1 MKRFHFWI
9 PIQNLKYVK
18 LLIILD
24 LDHTL
29 IYGSYAETEPAEL
42 LFQHNKYLKVY
53 KRHLAEDLVKLC
65 QSKADIIVYTTAL
78 RRYAKTICNL
88 LNIQPIEILSRKNCK
103 TVDGKL
109 RKEIKPEWIA
119 IYKRIVIID
128 DSPNV
133 WITNSV
139 KIDFLVPDEFRGK
152 ANDLEL
158 ETIINELKRY

>member
-1 MKRFHFWI
+1 M
-9 PIQNLKYVK
+9 K

-29 IYGSYAETEPAEL
+29 IYGSYAESETAEL

-65 QSKADIIVYTTAL
+65 QSKSDIIVYTTAL
-78 RRYAKTICNL
+78 RMYAKRISNL
-88 LNIQPIEILSRKNCK
+88 LDIQPVELLSRKNCK
-103 TVDGKL
+103 TIDGKL

-119 IYKRIVIID
+119 NYNRILVID

-133 WITNSV
+133 WMINNN
-139 KIDFLVPDEFRGK
+139 KIDFLVPDEFRGDT
-152 ANDLEL
+152 NDLGL
-158 ETIINELKRY
+158 HTIINELKRY

>member
-1 MKRFHFWI
+1 M
-9 PIQNLKYVK
+9 K

-29 IYGSYAETEPAEL
+29 IYGSYAESETAEL

-65 QSKADIIVYTTAL
+65 QAKADIIVYTTAL
-78 RRYAKTICNL
+78 RMYAKRISNL
-88 LNIQPIEILSRKNCK
+88 LDIQPVKLLSRKNCK
-103 TVDGKL
+103 TIDGKL

-119 IYKRIVIID
+119 NYNRILVID

-133 WITNSV
+133 WMINNN
-139 KIDFLVPDEFRGK
+139 KIDFLVPDEFRGD
-152 ANDLEL
+152 ANDLGL
-158 ETIINELKRY
+158 HTIINELKRY

>member
-1 MKRFHFWI
+1 M
-9 PIQNLKYVK
+9 K

-29 IYGSYAETEPAEL
+29 IYGSYAESETAEL

-65 QSKADIIVYTTAL
+65 QSKSDIIVYTTAL
-78 RRYAKTICNL
+78 RRYAKRISNL
-88 LNIQPIEILSRKNCK
+88 LDIQPVELLSRKNCK
-103 TVDGKL
+103 TIDGKL

-119 IYKRIVIID
+119 NYNRILVID

-133 WITNSV
+133 WMINND
-139 KIDFLVPDEFRGK
+139 KIDFLVPDEFRGDK
-152 ANDLEL
+152 NDFGLQ
-158 ETIINELKRY
+158 TIIESIQLI

>member
-1 MKRFHFWI
+1 MPFWI
-9 PIQNLKYVK
+9 LIQNLKSMK
-18 LLIILD
+18 QLILLD

-65 QSKADIIVYTTAL
+65 QSKSDIIVYTTAL

-88 LNIQPIEILSRKNCK
+88 LEIQPVELLSRKNCI
-103 TVDGKL
+103 TVEGKL
-109 RKEIKPEWIA
+109 KKEIKPEWMA
-119 IYKRIVIID
+119 NYNRILVID

-133 WITNSV
+133 WITGDA
-139 KIDFLVPDEFRGK
+139 KIDFLIPDEFRGQ
-152 ANDLEL
+152 ANDLGL
-158 ETIINELKRY
+158 EKILNELKRY

>member
-1 MKRFHFWI
+1 M
-9 PIQNLKYVK
+9 K

-29 IYGSYAETEPAEL
+29 IYGSYAESETAEL

-65 QSKADIIVYTTAL
+65 QAKADIIVYTTAL
-78 RRYAKTICNL
+78 RMYAKRISNL
-88 LNIQPIEILSRKNCK
+88 LDIQPVELLSRKNCK
-103 TVDGKL
+103 TIDGKL

-119 IYKRIVIID
+119 NYNRIVVID

-133 WITNSV
+133 WMINNN
-139 KIDFLVPDEFRGK
+139 KIDFLVPDEFRGD
-152 ANDLEL
+152 ANDLGL
-158 ETIINELKRY
+158 HTIINELKRY

>member
-1 MKRFHFWI
+1 ME
-9 PIQNLKYVK
+9 

-29 IYGSYAETEPAEL
+29 IYGSYAESETAEL

-65 QSKADIIVYTTAL
+65 QSKSDIIVYTTAL
-78 RRYAKTICNL
+78 RMYAKRISNL
-88 LNIQPIEILSRKNCK
+88 LDIQPVELLSRKNCK
-103 TVDGKL
+103 TIDGKL

-119 IYKRIVIID
+119 NYNRILVID

-133 WITNSV
+133 WMINNN
-139 KIDFLVPDEFRGK
+139 KIDFLVPDEFRGD
-152 ANDLEL
+152 ANDLGL
-158 ETIINELKRY
+158 HTIINELKRY

>member
-1 MKRFHFWI
+1 M
-9 PIQNLKYVK
+9 K

-29 IYGSYAETEPAEL
+29 IYGSYAETETAEL

-65 QSKADIIVYTTAL
+65 QAKADIIVYTTAL

-88 LNIQPIEILSRKNCK
+88 LNIQPVEVLSRKNCIR
-103 TVDGKL
+103 VEGKL
-109 RKEIKPEWIA
+109 KKEIKPEWIA
-119 IYKRIVIID
+119 NYNRIMVID

-133 WITNSV
+133 WITNSD
-139 KIDFLVPDEFRGK
+139 KINFLVPNEFRGD
-152 ANDLEL
+152 ANDLGL
-158 ETIINELKRY
+158 EIIFKELKRF

>member
-1 MKRFHFWI
+1 M
-9 PIQNLKYVK
+9 K

-29 IYGSYAETEPAEL
+29 IYGSYAESETAEL

-65 QSKADIIVYTTAL
+65 QSKSDIIVYTTAL
-78 RRYAKTICNL
+78 RMYAKRISNL
-88 LNIQPIEILSRKNCK
+88 LDIQPVELLSRKNCK
-103 TVDGKL
+103 TIDGKL

-119 IYKRIVIID
+119 NYNRILVID

-133 WITNSV
+133 WMINNN
-139 KIDFLVPDEFRGK
+139 KIDFLVPDEFRGD
-152 ANDLEL
+152 ANDLGL
-158 ETIINELKRY
+158 HTIINELKRY

>member
-1 MKRFHFWI
+1 M
-9 PIQNLKYVK
+9 K

-29 IYGSYAETEPAEL
+29 IYGSYAESETAEL

-65 QSKADIIVYTTAL
+65 QSKSDIIVYTTAL
-78 RRYAKTICNL
+78 RMYAKRISNL
-88 LNIQPIEILSRKNCK
+88 LDIQPVELLSRKNCK
-103 TVDGKL
+103 TIDGKL

-119 IYKRIVIID
+119 NYNRILVID

-133 WITNSV
+133 WMINNN
-139 KIDFLVPDEFRGK
+139 KIDFLVPVEFRGD
-152 ANDLEL
+152 ANDLGL
-158 ETIINELKRY
+158 HTIINELIKSLLKDEKNTN

>member
-1 MKRFHFWI
+1 ME
-9 PIQNLKYVK
+9 

-29 IYGSYAETEPAEL
+29 IYGSYAESETAEL

-65 QSKADIIVYTTAL
+65 QSKSDIIVYTTAL
-78 RRYAKTICNL
+78 RMYAKRISNL
-88 LNIQPIEILSRKNCK
+88 LDIQPVELLSRKNCK
-103 TVDGKL
+103 TIDGKL

-119 IYKRIVIID
+119 NYNRILVID

-133 WITNSV
+133 WMINNN
-139 KIDFLVPDEFRGK
+139 KIDFLVPDEFRGNK
-152 ANDLEL
+152 NDFGLQ
-158 ETIINELKRY
+158 TIINELKRY

>member
-1 MKRFHFWI
+1 M
-9 PIQNLKYVK
+9 K

-29 IYGSYAETEPAEL
+29 IYGSYAESETAEL

-65 QSKADIIVYTTAL
+65 QSKSDIIVFTTAL
-78 RRYAKTICNL
+78 RRYAKSICNL
-88 LNIQPIEILSRKNCK
+88 LDIQPVELLSRKNCK
-103 TVDGKL
+103 TIDGKL

-119 IYKRIVIID
+119 NYNRIVVID

-133 WITNSV
+133 WMINND
-139 KIDFLVPDEFRGK
+139 KIDFLVPNEFRGN
-152 ANDLEL
+152 ANDLGL
-158 ETIINELKRY
+158 HTIINELKRY

>member
-1 MKRFHFWI
+1 M
-9 PIQNLKYVK
+9 K
-18 LLIILD
+18 LLVILD

-29 IYGSYAETEPAEL
+29 IYGSYAESETAEL

-65 QSKADIIVYTTAL
+65 QAKADIIVYTTAL

-88 LNIQPIEILSRKNCK
+88 LDIKPVELFSRKNCK
-103 TVDGKL
+103 TIDGKL
-109 RKEIKPEWIA
+109 RKEIKLEWIA
-119 IYKRIVIID
+119 SYDRIVVID

-133 WITNSV
+133 WLANSD

-158 ETIINELKRY
+158 ETIINELQRY